1 MTDELERLIRADIPG
16 DAVPL
21 TGVESAVWTR
31 VGERQ
36 SRRLLTNV
44 QGAAIAFSLLI
55 GLTNGS
61 LMLLMPRPAPSEMN
75 VFSVATGLSPLSAG
89 VVR

>member
-1 MTDELERLIRADIPG
+1 MTDELERLIRAETPG
-16 DAVPL
+16 DAAHL
-21 TGVESAVWTR
+21 AGVERAVWTR
-31 VGERQ
+31 IGERQ
-36 SRRLLTNV
+36 SRRRLTGV

-89 VVR
+89 VIR